1 MMGAVSNARAT
12 GTASPPSFEEV
23 YAACF
28 DSVWRIAASRVP
40 QAAVDD
46 VVQEVFLVV
55 HRRLGT
61 FEGRS
66 TVRTW
71 VIGIA
76 RNVIRDHLRK
86 IGHRPIGAPLEEE
99 PVAHEPSAAEL
110 LDQKTALAV
119 LDEAL
124 ARMSDDQKEAF
135 LLVEV
140 EQLSSREAAEIL
152 ETNDNTVRTRLRAA
166 RSIFSAAVTRFRAR
180 QRWGSEHG

>member
-1 MMGAVSNARAT
+1 MMAAVSDARAT
-12 GTASPPSFEEV
+12 GAEPLPSFEEV

-28 DSVWRIAASRVP
+28 DAVWRLAAHRVPAASI
-40 QAAVDD
+40 DD

-55 HRRLGT
+55 HRRLPS

-86 IGHRPIGAPLEEE
+86 VGHRPIGTPLDHE
-99 PVAHEPSAAEL
+99 PVDGAPSAAEM
-110 LDQKTALAV
+110 LDRKAALAV

-124 ARMSDDQKEAF
+124 ARMSEDQKEAF
-135 LLVEV
+135 LLVEM
-140 EQLSSREAAEIL
+140 EQLSSREAAEVL

-166 RSIFSAAVTRFRAR
+166 RGIFSAAVTRFRAR
-180 QRWGSEHG
+180 QRWGSDHG